1 MDSNKTVNVDD
12 LVTRFKREGHFDRLR
27 KLVLET
33 FKEKESEGFAEQL
46 RTIAELELEKDP
58 SLKTKDHF
66 RTAPLIAG
74 AVDRTSLYENT
85 LENIKNN
92 ILSQD
97 KLRVNVLET
106 IKQLCDKET
115 EGHRGS

>member
-1 MDSNKTVNVDD
+1 MELNKTVNVED

-46 RTIAELELEKDP
+46 RTIAETELEKDP
-58 SLKTKDHF
+58 SLKMKDHF

-85 LENIKNN
+85 MENIKNN
-92 ILSQD
+92 ILSQEEL
-97 KLRVNVLET
+97 KVNVREA
-106 IKQLCDKET
+106 IKQLCYKET
-115 EGHRGS
+115 DGHQET